1 MLSPVDGLSDEDNI
15 GLELTKSS
23 ASVNATSLAN
33 VRMSLLAMLDRFSPR
48 PTARSGLGSLQRDD
62 SADEFD
68 RLLTSKS

>member
-1 MLSPVDGLSDEDNI
+1 MSPVDTLTDEDNI
-15 GLELTKSS
+15 GLELTKSG
-23 ASVNATSLAN
+23 SVNPTSLAN